1 MDPHS
6 PEPTPKRIPSAQIN
20 PLDSIRLLHSINDNS
35 IHSNLITTM
44 SHVSVIVKQQNTY
57 ILSQAMKVLLPLRHQ
72 FLQREFLVSAP
83 QVCFFAIVR
92 TNVIRELTQAEV
104 VKEVKASYLFNYL
117 LFLGARKQ

>member
-1 MDPHS
+1 MDPHPS
-6 PEPTPKRIPSAQIN
+6 EPTPKRIPSAQIN

-35 IHSNLITTM
+35 IHSDLITTM
-44 SHVSVIVKQQNTY
+44 SHVSVMVKQQNTY
-57 ILSQAMKVLLPLRHQ
+57 MLSQAMKVLLPLRHQ

-83 QVCFFAIVR
+83 QVCFFAFVR

-104 VKEVKASYLFNYL
+104 VKEVKASYLFIYL